1 MKRIVLLGA
10 NGQLG
15 TDIRRVFRDAPAKL
29 VPLGRTDIDVEQTGR
44 IGELLRGIGPYD
56 ALVNCTSYHKT
67 DECEDYAAKAFAVNA
82 LAPREM
88 AKACFDAGAALIH
101 ITTDYV
107 FDGRKRTPYREED
120 ATAPLNAYGVSKAA
134 GEHFV
139 AAHHDKFFIL
149 RVSSLFGTAGASG
162 KGGNFV
168 ETMLRLAA
176 GGAPLRVVNDQIMS
190 PTHTRDIAETIR
202 TLLLEGVNDYG
213 IYHCSGEGECS
224 WHDFAAEIFRQ
235 RGVEADL
242 RPVAAS
248 EFPTKAR
255 RPAYSV
261 LDNGKLARIRPMPP
275 WRESLRDY
283 FRLKDEEGGGGR
295 QHVTA
300 TGG

>member
-1 MKRIVLLGA
+1 MKRVVLLGA

-15 TDIRRVFRDAPAKL
+15 TDIRRVFRDAPVDL
-29 VPLGRTDIDVEQTGR
+29 VPLYRGDIDVERTESIGGALRSIGR
-44 IGELLRGIGPYD
+44 YD
-56 ALVNCTSYHKT
+56 ALINCTSYHKT

-88 AKACFDAGAALIH
+88 AKACGEAGAVLVH

-107 FDGRKRTPYREED
+107 FDGRKRTPYLEED
-120 ATAPLNAYGVSKAA
+120 ATSPLNAYGVSKAA

-139 AAHHDKFFIL
+139 AAHHDKYFIL

-168 ETMLRLAA
+168 ETMLRVAA
-176 GGAPLRVVNDQIMS
+176 GGAPLRVVNDQMMS
-190 PTHTRDIAETIR
+190 PTHTLDIAESIK
-202 TLLLEGVNDYG
+202 LLLQEGVDDYG
-213 IYHCSGEGECS
+213 VYHCSGEGECS

-235 RGVEADL
+235 RGVVADL
-242 RPVAAS
+242 RPVTGD

-261 LDNGKLARIRPMPP
+261 LDNGKLNRLRPMPH
-275 WRESLRDY
+275 WSEALRDY
-283 FRLKDEEGGGGR
+283 FRLKDEGGQQRG
-295 QHVTA
+295 
-300 TGG
+300 

>member
-15 TDIRRVFRDAPAKL
+15 TDIRRVFAGAEAEAEL
-29 VPLGRTDIDVEQTGR
+29 VPLYRGNLDVERTDVIAVALR
-44 IGELLRGIGPYD
+44 ELGPFD
-56 ALVNCTSYHKT
+56 ALINCTSYHKT
-67 DECEDYAAKAFAVNA
+67 DECEDYAAKSFVVNA

-88 AKACFDAGAALIH
+88 AKACQDAGAVLIH
-101 ITTDYV
+101 FTTDYV

-120 ATAPLNAYGVSKAA
+120 ATSPLNAYGVSKAA

-139 AAHHDKFFIL
+139 AAHHDKHFIF

-176 GGAPLRVVNDQIMS
+176 SGQPLRVVADQIMS
-190 PTHTRDIAETIR
+190 PTHTIDIAETVKAF
-202 TLLLEGVNDYG
+202 LLQEVNDYG
-213 IYHCSGEGECS
+213 TYHCSGEGECS

-235 RGVEADL
+235 RGAAADL
-242 RPVAAS
+242 RAVTT
-248 EFPTKAR
+248 EDYPTKAR

-261 LDNGKLARIRPMPP
+261 LDNGKLGGIRPMPH
-275 WRESLRDY
+275 WTDALAGY
-283 FRLKDEEGGGGR
+283 FRLRDEGGQRRG
-295 QHVTA
+295 
-300 TGG
+300 

>member
-15 TDIRRVFRDAPAKL
+15 TDIRRVFRDAPVDL
-29 VPLGRTDIDVEQTGR
+29 VPLYRGDIDVEQTER
-44 IGELLRGIGPYD
+44 IGGVLRGIGPYD
-56 ALVNCTSYHKT
+56 ALINCTSYHKT
-67 DECEDYAAKAFAVNA
+67 DECEDYAAKAFAVNT

-88 AKACFDAGAALIH
+88 AEACGEAKAVLVH

-107 FDGRKRTPYREED
+107 FDGRKRTPYLEED
-120 ATAPLNAYGVSKAA
+120 ATSPLNAYGVSKAA

-168 ETMLRLAA
+168 ETMLRVAA

-190 PTHTRDIAETIR
+190 PTHTLDIAESIKM
-202 TLLLEGVNDYG
+202 LLMEGVDDYG

-235 RGVEADL
+235 RGVVADL
-242 RPVAAS
+242 RPVTCS

-261 LDNGKLARIRPMPP
+261 LDNGKLNRLRPMPH
-275 WRESLRDY
+275 WSDALRDY
-283 FRLKDEEGGGGR
+283 FRLKDEGGQQRG
-295 QHVTA
+295 
-300 TGG
+300 

>member
-1 MKRIVLLGA
+1 MKRVVLLGA

-15 TDIRRVFRDAPAKL
+15 TDIRRVFDGAPVHL
-29 VPLGRTDIDVEQTGR
+29 VPLYRKDMDVERTEE
-44 IGELLRGIGPYD
+44 ISAVLRAAGHYD
-56 ALVNCTSYHKT
+56 VLINCTSYHKT
-67 DECEDYAAKAFAVNA
+67 DECEDYAGKAFAVNA

-88 AKACFDAGAALIH
+88 AKACNGSGALLVH

-107 FDGRKRTPYREED
+107 FDGRKRTPYKEED
-120 ATAPLNAYGVSKAA
+120 ATSPLNAYGVSKAA

-139 AAHHDKFFIL
+139 AAHHDKHFIF

-176 GGAPLRVVNDQIMS
+176 GGTPLRVVGDQVMS
-190 PTHTRDIAETIR
+190 PTHTLDIAKTIKAFV
-202 TLLLEGVNDYG
+202 TEGVEEYG

-224 WHDFAAEIFRQ
+224 WHDFAAEIFRR

-242 RPVAAS
+242 RPVTSA

-261 LDNGKLARIRPMPP
+261 LDNGKLNRIRPMPH
-275 WRESLRDY
+275 WSDALGDY
-283 FRLKDEEGGGGR
+283 FRLGDGGGQQRG
-295 QHVTA
+295 
-300 TGG
+300 